1 MIRPKN
7 PRTGVIDPCA
17 RVFVFIVL
25 SICLSVCVQ
34 ACAGGSSAAV
44 DASLSK
50 AAREALSGID
60 GVAVVMDLDTGRIR
74 ALEGGAADRNERLS
88 AMDLAARRAFP
99 PGSLVKLVTAW
110 KALENGDMTGDET
123 FFCDGK
129 IDESG
134 LDVSCW
140 DPRGHGN
147 LDLVRAVAVS
157 CNLYFAHMGEALGAN
172 ATYEGLLELGFSEE
186 TGVPVGGEVPGRVEA
201 PPDGCDA
208 AYAVG
213 DGPWVT
219 ATPLQVLTGIAALV
233 NGGVLL
239 TPYEADPDDS
249 DEFMPPRGR
258 VEVSVSRDILREG
271 MREAVK
277 NGTAVKAA
285 TDGMEILG
293 KTGTGGFLDGSGL
306 THGWF
311 VGFAPADRPEIG
323 VVVFVYRGYGGDD
336 AAPVARD
343 IFSAYKREKGGR

>member
-1 MIRPKN
+1 
-7 PRTGVIDPCA
+7 
-17 RVFVFIVL
+17 
-25 SICLSVCVQ
+25 VQ
-34 ACAGGSSAAV
+34 ACAQAPPAAAV
-44 DASLSK
+44 DEEISR
-50 AAREALSGID
+50 AAREALSGIS
-60 GVAVVMDLDTGRIR
+60 GVAVVMDLDTGRIM
-74 ALEGGAADRNERLS
+74 AMEGGAIDEDERLS
-88 AMDLAARRAFP
+88 ALDLAARRAFP

-110 KALENGDMTGDET
+110 RALEDGAVTGDET

-129 IDESG
+129 TLRPG

-147 LDLVRAVAVS
+147 LDMVRAIAVS
-157 CNLYFAHMGEALGAN
+157 CNLYFAHMGDVLGADG
-172 ATYEGLLELGFSEE
+172 TYRGLLELGFSGK
-186 TGVPVGGEVPGRVEA
+186 TGMPVGGEVTGSVEE
-201 PPDGCDA
+201 PPFGCDA
-208 AYAVG
+208 AYAAG

-239 TPYEADPDDS
+239 TPYEAGPDDA

-258 VEVSVSRDILREG
+258 VAVTISRGILREG

-277 NGTAVKAA
+277 HGTAREAA
-285 TDGMEILG
+285 TDGMEVLG

-323 VVVFVYRGYGGDD
+323 VVVFVYRGFGGED
-336 AAPVARD
+336 AAPVAHD
-343 IFSAYKREKGGR
+343 IFSAYMRERGER